1 MITYAL
7 CFPIFLWASFWT
19 WGLAKGKGKA
29 IAMALLAKGKAKGKG
44 KGETQEEP
52 PRNEK
57 EPVEKD
63 PRAEKKMEQLRR
75 MCRQSVKADN
85 PENKHVSE
93 NACEKPLKKKRS
105 RKNLEVPS
113 ETPVEPT
120 STRKKKQDTTA
131 PEEAPTTEK
140 KKKKQKE
147 QEQQEVEETEVVE
160 KKKKKRPTA
169 EVAETSSPPAT
180 ETQLQIEDAKEDAK
194 PAPPKAWLW
203 FGMWF

>member
-1 MITYAL
+1 
-7 CFPIFLWASFWT
+7 
-19 WGLAKGKGKA
+19 
-29 IAMALLAKGKAKGKG
+29 MALLAKGKAKGKG

-140 KKKKQKE
+140 KKKK
-147 QEQQEVEETEVVE
+147 
-160 KKKKKRPTA
+160 RPTA

-194 PAPPKAWLW
+194 PAPPKAWL
-203 FGMWF
+203 

>member
-1 MITYAL
+1 MVCHVHACPKDSSKGKHAGKGLGSNIYIYVSVFVITYAL
-7 CFPIFLWASFWT
+7 CFPTFLWASFWT

-120 STRKKKQDTTA
+120 STRKRSRTPLHQRRPPQLRRRRRKN
-131 PEEAPTTEK
+131 
-140 KKKKQKE
+140 
-147 QEQQEVEETEVVE
+147 
-160 KKKKKRPTA
+160 KRNKN
-169 EVAETSSPPAT
+169 SRK
-180 ETQLQIEDAKEDAK
+180 LKRLK
-194 PAPPKAWLW
+194 
-203 FGMWF
+203 